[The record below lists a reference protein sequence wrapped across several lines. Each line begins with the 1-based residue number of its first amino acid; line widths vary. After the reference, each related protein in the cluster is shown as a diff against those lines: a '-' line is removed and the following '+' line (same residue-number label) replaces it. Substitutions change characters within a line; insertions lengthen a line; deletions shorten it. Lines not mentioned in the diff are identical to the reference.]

1 MKNNYQ
7 TSKERMLLSLYYDYD
22 KDFRKMSL
30 LGLSLLLISAF
41 SISTALPPM
50 LDYYSPTY
58 NASQVELL
66 VSVPSFSVVAMLL
79 LNPFVDKWLNDRQL
93 IMTGLILLSSAG
105 IFPFFVQWYPLVL
118 LSRLVFGM
126 GIGFINAK
134 AISII
139 SQRYQGKERIQMLGI
154 RGSVELIGGASCSL
168 LVGQLLKIH
177 WTLAFLIYG
186 FGFIILAMYLLFV
199 PPMEQIEKKEIQKSK
214 QGLNKKDFA
223 MILGMALLSGFVIC
237 INSSISLRVPLFQVD
252 GKTIVGGESAL
263 VLSLEQGIGIA
274 AGLSFASL
282 LAHIKNRLLPMALLC
297 LSICLFGI
305 ALANN
310 LLTLILSSVGV
321 GFFYSIILTFIFH
334 RLSECIARNLL
345 NKATAY
351 VLLGCNLG
359 SAVSPY
365 VLKLLAL
372 VSSSFSWIFLAYA
385 IVSFLFFLGFL
396 LNSRMVK
403 KA

>member
-1 MKNNYQ
+1 MIM
-7 TSKERMLLSLYYDYD
+7 TMILE
-22 KDFRKMSL
+22 KMSL

-66 VSVPSFSVVAMLL
+66 VSVSSFSVVAMLL

-321 GFFYSIILTFIFH
+321 GFFYSIIFTFIFH

-385 IVSFLFFLGFL
+385 IVSFLLFLGFL

>member
-1 MKNNYQ
+1 MTKILE
-7 TSKERMLLSLYYDYD
+7 KI
-22 KDFRKMSL
+22 SL

-58 NASQVELL
+58 SAAQVELL

-79 LNPFVDKWLNDRQL
+79 LNSFIDKWLNDRQL

-105 IFPFFVQWYPLVL
+105 IFPFFVQLYPLVL

-126 GIGFINAK
+126 GIGLINAK

-139 SQRYQGKERIQMLGI
+139 SQRYQGKERVQMLGI
-154 RGSVELIGGASCSL
+154 RGSMELIGGASCSL

-199 PPMEQIEKKEIQKSK
+199 PPMEQAEKKETQKSI
-214 QGLNKKDFA
+214 QGLDKKDLA
-223 MILGMALLSGFVIC
+223 MILGMALLAGFVIC
-237 INSSISLRVPLFQVD
+237 INSSISLRVPLFQID
-252 GKTIVGGESAL
+252 GKTIASGQSAL
-263 VLSLEQGIGIA
+263 VLSLEQGIGIV

-282 LAHIKNRLLPMALLC
+282 IGHIKNRLLPMALFC
-297 LSICLFGI
+297 LSTCLLGI
-305 ALANN
+305 SLANN
-310 LLTLILSSVGV
+310 LLILILSSVGV
-321 GFFYSIILTFIFH
+321 GFFYSIVLTIIFN
-334 RLSECIARNLL
+334 RLSERITRNLL

-372 VSSSFSWIFLAYA
+372 VSPSFSWIFLAYA
-385 IVSFLFFLGFL
+385 VVSFLLFLGFL

>member
-1 MKNNYQ
+1 MIMTKIL
-7 TSKERMLLSLYYDYD
+7 E
-22 KDFRKMSL
+22 KMSL

-351 VLLGCNLG
+351 VFLGCNLG

-385 IVSFLFFLGFL
+385 IVSFLLFLGFL

-403 KA
+403 KP

>member
-1 MKNNYQ
+1 M
-7 TSKERMLLSLYYDYD
+7 TRILE
-22 KDFRKMSL
+22 KMSL

-50 LDYYSPTY
+50 LDYYSPTFS
-58 NASQVELL
+58 AAQVELL

-79 LNPFVDKWLNDRQL
+79 LNSFIDKWLSDRQL
-93 IMTGLILLSSAG
+93 IVTGLLLLSSAG
-105 IFPFFVQWYPLVL
+105 IFPFFVQAYPLVL
-118 LSRLVFGM
+118 LSRIAFGM
-126 GIGFINAK
+126 GIGLINAK
-134 AISII
+134 AIAII
-139 SQRYQGKERIQMLGI
+139 SQRYQGKERVQMLGI
-154 RGSVELIGGASCSL
+154 RGSMELIGGASCSL

-177 WTLAFLIYG
+177 WTFAFLIYG

-385 IVSFLFFLGFL
+385 IVSFLLFLGFL

-403 KA
+403 KP

>member
-1 MKNNYQ
+1 MTKILE
-7 TSKERMLLSLYYDYD
+7 KI
-22 KDFRKMSL
+22 SL

-58 NASQVELL
+58 TASQVELL

-79 LNPFVDKWLNDRQL
+79 LNPFVDRWLNDRQL
-93 IMTGLILLSSAG
+93 IMTGLLLLSSAG
-105 IFPFFVQWYPLVL
+105 IFPFFVQLYPLVL

-126 GIGFINAK
+126 GIGLINAK

-139 SQRYQGKERIQMLGI
+139 SQRYQGKERVQMLGI
-154 RGSVELIGGASCSL
+154 RGSMELIGGASCSL

-199 PPMEQIEKKEIQKSK
+199 PPMEQTEKEAQKSK
-214 QGLNKKDFA
+214 QGLDQKDLA
-223 MILGMALLSGFVIC
+223 MILGMALLAGFVIC
-237 INSSISLRVPLFQVD
+237 INSSISLRVPLFQID
-252 GKTIVGGESAL
+252 GKTIASGQSAL
-263 VLSLEQGIGIA
+263 VLSLEQGIGIV

-282 LAHIKNRLLPMALLC
+282 IGHIKHRLLPMALFC
-297 LSICLFGI
+297 LSICLLGI
-305 ALANN
+305 SLANN
-310 LLTLILSSVGV
+310 LLILILSSVGV
-321 GFFYSIILTFIFH
+321 GFFYNIILTIIFN
-334 RLSECIARNLL
+334 RLSERIAKNLL

-365 VLKLLAL
+365 VLKVLAL
-372 VSSSFSWIFLAYA
+372 VSPTFSWIFLAYA
-385 IVSFLFFLGFL
+385 LVSFLLFLGFL
-396 LNSRMVK
+396 LNSKMVK

>member
-1 MKNNYQ
+1 MTKILE
-7 TSKERMLLSLYYDYD
+7 KI
-22 KDFRKMSL
+22 SL

-58 NASQVELL
+58 IASQVELL

-79 LNPFVDKWLNDRQL
+79 LNPLVDRWLNDRQL

-105 IFPFFVQWYPLVL
+105 IFPFFVQLYPLVL

-139 SQRYQGKERIQMLGI
+139 SQRYQGKERVQMLGI

-199 PPMEQIEKKEIQKSK
+199 PPMEQTEKKEAQKSK
-214 QGLNKKDFA
+214 QGLDKKDLA
-223 MILGMALLSGFVIC
+223 MILGMAILAGFVIC
-237 INSSISLRVPLFQVD
+237 INSSISLRVPLFQID
-252 GKTIVGGESAL
+252 GKTIASGQSAL
-263 VLSLEQGIGIA
+263 VLSLEQGIGIV

-282 LAHIKNRLLPMALLC
+282 IGHIKHRLLPMALFC
-297 LSICLFGI
+297 LSTCLLGI
-305 ALANN
+305 SLANN
-310 LLTLILSSVGV
+310 LLILILSSVGV
-321 GFFYSIILTFIFH
+321 GFFYNIVLTIIFN
-334 RLSECIARNLL
+334 RLSERITRNLL

-372 VSSSFSWIFLAYA
+372 VSPSFSWIFLAYA
-385 IVSFLFFLGFL
+385 VVSFLLFLGFL
-396 LNSRMVK
+396 LNSKMVK

>member
-1 MKNNYQ
+1 MIMTKILE
-7 TSKERMLLSLYYDYD
+7 KV
-22 KDFRKMSL
+22 SL

-118 LSRLVFGM
+118 LSRLIFGM

-186 FGFIILAMYLLFV
+186 FGFIILAIYLLFV

-385 IVSFLFFLGFL
+385 IVSFLLFLGFL

-403 KA
+403 KPKLESLKR

>member
-1 MKNNYQ
+1 MIMTKIL
-7 TSKERMLLSLYYDYD
+7 E
-22 KDFRKMSL
+22 KMSL

-105 IFPFFVQWYPLVL
+105 IFAFFVQWYPLVL

-385 IVSFLFFLGFL
+385 IVSFLLFLGFL

-403 KA
+403 KP

>member
-1 MKNNYQ
+1 MIMTKIL
-7 TSKERMLLSLYYDYD
+7 E
-22 KDFRKMSL
+22 KMSL

-118 LSRLVFGM
+118 LSRRVFGM

-186 FGFIILAMYLLFV
+186 LGLIILAMYLLFV

-237 INSSISLRVPLFQVD
+237 INSSISLRVPLFLVD
-252 GKTIVGGESAL
+252 GKSIVGVESAL
-263 VLSLEQGIGIA
+263 VLSLEQGFGIA

-351 VLLGCNLG
+351 VLLVCNLG

-372 VSSSFSWIFLAYA
+372 VSSSFRWIFLAYA
-385 IVSFLFFLGFL
+385 IVSFLLFLGFL

-403 KA
+403 IA

>member
-1 MKNNYQ
+1 MIMTKIL
-7 TSKERMLLSLYYDYD
+7 E
-22 KDFRKMSL
+22 KMSL

-139 SQRYQGKERIQMLGI
+139 SHRYQGKERIQMLGI

-385 IVSFLFFLGFL
+385 IVSFLLFLGFL

-403 KA
+403 KP

>member
-1 MKNNYQ
+1 MIMTKIL
-7 TSKERMLLSLYYDYD
+7 E
-22 KDFRKMSL
+22 KMSL

-79 LNPFVDKWLNDRQL
+79 LNSFVDKWLNDRQL

-186 FGFIILAMYLLFV
+186 FGFIILAIYLLFV

-334 RLSECIARNLL
+334 HLSECIARNLL

-385 IVSFLFFLGFL
+385 IVSFLLFLGFL

>member
-1 MKNNYQ
+1 MIMTKIL
-7 TSKERMLLSLYYDYD
+7 E
-22 KDFRKMSL
+22 KMSL

-105 IFPFFVQWYPLVL
+105 IFPLFVQWYPLVL

-310 LLTLILSSVGV
+310 LLTLILFSVGV

-385 IVSFLFFLGFL
+385 IVSFLLFLGFL

>member
-1 MKNNYQ
+1 MIMTKIL
-7 TSKERMLLSLYYDYD
+7 E
-22 KDFRKMSL
+22 KMSL

-274 AGLSFASL
+274 AGLSFPSL

-385 IVSFLFFLGFL
+385 IVSFLLFLGFL

>member
-1 MKNNYQ
+1 MTKILE
-7 TSKERMLLSLYYDYD
+7 KI
-22 KDFRKMSL
+22 SL

-58 NASQVELL
+58 TDSQVELL

-79 LNPFVDKWLNDRQL
+79 LNPLVDRWLNDRQL

-105 IFPFFVQWYPLVL
+105 IFPFFVQLYPLVL

-126 GIGFINAK
+126 GIGLINAK

-139 SQRYQGKERIQMLGI
+139 SQRYQGKERVQMLGI

-199 PPMEQIEKKEIQKSK
+199 PPMEQTEKKEAQKSK
-214 QGLNKKDFA
+214 QGLDKKDLA
-223 MILGMALLSGFVIC
+223 MILGMALLAGFVIC
-237 INSSISLRVPLFQVD
+237 INSSISLRVPLFQID
-252 GKTIVGGESAL
+252 GKTIASGQSAL
-263 VLSLEQGIGIA
+263 VLSLEQGIGIV

-282 LAHIKNRLLPMALLC
+282 IGHIKHRLLPMALFC
-297 LSICLFGI
+297 LSTCLLGI
-305 ALANN
+305 SLANN
-310 LLTLILSSVGV
+310 LLILILSSVGV
-321 GFFYSIILTFIFH
+321 GFFYNIVLTIIFN
-334 RLSECIARNLL
+334 RLSDRITRNLL

-372 VSSSFSWIFLAYA
+372 VSPSFSWIFLAYA
-385 IVSFLFFLGFL
+385 VVSFLLFLGFL
-396 LNSRMVK
+396 LNSKMVK

>member
-1 MKNNYQ
+1 MIMTKIL
-7 TSKERMLLSLYYDYD
+7 E
-22 KDFRKMSL
+22 KMSL

-58 NASQVELL
+58 NASQDELM
-66 VSVPSFSVVAMLL
+66 VTVPSFSVVAMLL

-385 IVSFLFFLGFL
+385 IVSFLLFLGFL

-403 KA
+403 KP

>member
-1 MKNNYQ
+1 MIMTKIL
-7 TSKERMLLSLYYDYD
+7 E
-22 KDFRKMSL
+22 KMSL

-186 FGFIILAMYLLFV
+186 FGFIILAMYLLSV

-385 IVSFLFFLGFL
+385 IVSFLLFLGFL

>member
-1 MKNNYQ
+1 MIMTKIL
-7 TSKERMLLSLYYDYD
+7 E
-22 KDFRKMSL
+22 KMSL

-199 PPMEQIEKKEIQKSK
+199 QPMEQIEKKEIQKSK

-385 IVSFLFFLGFL
+385 IVSFLLFLGFL

-403 KA
+403 KP

>member
-1 MKNNYQ
+1 MIMTKIL
-7 TSKERMLLSLYYDYD
+7 E
-22 KDFRKMSL
+22 KMSL

-58 NASQVELL
+58 NASQIELL

-79 LNPFVDKWLNDRQL
+79 LNSFIDKWLSDRQL
-93 IMTGLILLSSAG
+93 IVTGLLLLSSSG
-105 IFPFFVQWYPLVL
+105 IFPFFVQAYPLVL
-118 LSRLVFGM
+118 LSRIAFGM
-126 GIGFINAK
+126 GIGLINAK
-134 AISII
+134 AIAII
-139 SQRYQGKERIQMLGI
+139 SQRYQGKERVQMLGI
-154 RGSVELIGGASCSL
+154 RGSMELIGGASCSL

-177 WTLAFLIYG
+177 WTFAFLIYG

-199 PPMEQIEKKEIQKSK
+199 PPMEQTEKKEAQKSK
-214 QGLNKKDFA
+214 QGLDKKDLA
-223 MILGMALLSGFVIC
+223 MILGMALLAGFVIC
-237 INSSISLRVPLFQVD
+237 INSSISLRVPLFQID
-252 GKTIVGGESAL
+252 GKTIASGQSAL
-263 VLSLEQGIGIA
+263 VLSLEQGIGIV

-282 LAHIKNRLLPMALLC
+282 IGHIKHRLLPMALFC
-297 LSICLFGI
+297 LSTCLLGI
-305 ALANN
+305 SLANN
-310 LLTLILSSVGV
+310 LLILILFSVGV
-321 GFFYSIILTFIFH
+321 GFFYNIVLTIIFN
-334 RLSECIARNLL
+334 RLSERVTRNLL

-372 VSSSFSWIFLAYA
+372 VSPSFSWIFLAYA
-385 IVSFLFFLGFL
+385 VVSFLLFLGFL
-396 LNSRMVK
+396 LNSKMVK

>member
-1 MKNNYQ
+1 
-7 TSKERMLLSLYYDYD
+7 
-22 KDFRKMSL
+22 
-30 LGLSLLLISAF
+30 
-41 SISTALPPM
+41 M

-321 GFFYSIILTFIFH
+321 GFFYSIILTCIFH

-385 IVSFLFFLGFL
+385 IVSFLLFLGFL
-396 LNSRMVK
+396 LKSRMTK
-403 KA
+403 KSKM

>member
-1 MKNNYQ
+1 MIMTKIL
-7 TSKERMLLSLYYDYD
+7 E
-22 KDFRKMSL
+22 KMSL

-321 GFFYSIILTFIFH
+321 GFFYSIIFTFIFH

-385 IVSFLFFLGFL
+385 IVSFLLFLGFL

>member
-1 MKNNYQ
+1 MTKILE
-7 TSKERMLLSLYYDYD
+7 KI
-22 KDFRKMSL
+22 SL

-199 PPMEQIEKKEIQKSK
+199 PPMEQTEKKEAQKSK
-214 QGLNKKDFA
+214 QGLDKKDLA
-223 MILGMALLSGFVIC
+223 MILGMALLAGFVIC
-237 INSSISLRVPLFQVD
+237 VNSSISLRVPLFQVD
-252 GKTIVGGESAL
+252 GKTIASGQSAL
-263 VLSLEQGIGIA
+263 VLSLEQGIGIV

-282 LAHIKNRLLPMALLC
+282 IGHIKHRLLPMALFC
-297 LSICLFGI
+297 LSTCLLGI
-305 ALANN
+305 SLANN
-310 LLTLILSSVGV
+310 LLILILSSVGV
-321 GFFYSIILTFIFH
+321 GFFYNIVLTIIFN
-334 RLSECIARNLL
+334 RLSERVTRNLL

-372 VSSSFSWIFLAYA
+372 VSPSFSWIFLAYA
-385 IVSFLFFLGFL
+385 VVSFLLFLGFL
-396 LNSRMVK
+396 LNSKMVK

>member
-1 MKNNYQ
+1 MIMTKIL
-7 TSKERMLLSLYYDYD
+7 E
-22 KDFRKMSL
+22 KMSL

-41 SISTALPPM
+41 SISTALPHM

-177 WTLAFLIYG
+177 WTLAFFIYG

-199 PPMEQIEKKEIQKSK
+199 PPMEQTEKKEAQKSK
-214 QGLNKKDFA
+214 QGLDKKDLA
-223 MILGMALLSGFVIC
+223 MILGMALLAGFVIC
-237 INSSISLRVPLFQVD
+237 VNSSISLRVPLFQVD
-252 GKTIVGGESAL
+252 GKTIASGQSAL
-263 VLSLEQGIGIA
+263 VLSLEQGIGIV

-282 LAHIKNRLLPMALLC
+282 IGHIKHRLLPMALFC
-297 LSICLFGI
+297 LSTCLLGI
-305 ALANN
+305 SLANN
-310 LLTLILSSVGV
+310 LLILILSSVGV
-321 GFFYSIILTFIFH
+321 GFFYNIVLTIIFK
-334 RLSECIARNLL
+334 RLSERVTRNLL

-372 VSSSFSWIFLAYA
+372 VSPSFSWIFLAYA
-385 IVSFLFFLGFL
+385 VVSFLLFLGFL
-396 LNSRMVK
+396 LNSKMVK